1 MIHGCV
7 STCDCVVHVNRLP
20 PDDGKHQRKIFR
32 TRVCVST
39 LNESDRRLL
48 MSIKPLWP
56 LCTQAETC
64 MKHCTLIS
72 KSRSKRLVGF
82 LLTFIRTLLI
92 LPKKVK
98 SLEISMQR
106 CKCFKIYMI
115 LIPRNVKKTKKK
127 MRKKTFSVRQ

>member
-1 MIHGCV
+1 
-7 STCDCVVHVNRLP
+7 
-20 PDDGKHQRKIFR
+20 
-32 TRVCVST
+32 
-39 LNESDRRLL
+39 

-64 MKHCTLIS
+64 MKHCTLVS
-72 KSRSKRLVGF
+72 KSRLKRLVGF
-82 LLTFIRTLLI
+82 LLTFIRTILI

-127 MRKKTFSVRQ
+127 MRKKTLLCPSIICVQCSYFNEKPQT